1 MDKKTVSNKN
11 SLFATAEP
19 TLHHVRVDPDSDEY
33 LKVWIKEPTFLQL
46 EKAQA
51 KLINL
56 NSRTNDISLE
66 MDTLFRYLWE
76 AFVEK
81 TEPALTT
88 IELHGG
94 RGFKRKY
101 LDALKSGK
109 SDNPV
114 IGSRISLYILT
125 KELNISPAEA
135 YQMPFSM
142 VRDLLLIYSIQKEE
156 EAKEMQKVKSNG

>member
-19 TLHHVRVDPDSDEY
+19 TIHHVRIAPDSDEY

-81 TEPALTT
+81 TEPSLTT
-88 IELHGG
+88 IEVL
-94 RGFKRKY
+94 R
-101 LDALKSGK
+101 LKPYVGNQLK
-109 SDNPV
+109 E
-114 IGSRISLYILT
+114 ILPDPFNYMGDEDL
-125 KELNISPAEA
+125 KE
-135 YQMPFSM
+135 
-142 VRDLLLIYSIQKEE
+142 SIQ
-156 EAKEMQKVKSNG
+156 MR

>member
-1 MDKKTVSNKN
+1 MGFSIGDDSMKTVSNKS
-11 SLFATAEP
+11 SLFATSEP

-88 IELHGG
+88 IEVL
-94 RGFKRKY
+94 R
-101 LDALKSGK
+101 LKPYVGNQLK
-109 SDNPV
+109 E
-114 IGSRISLYILT
+114 ILPDPFNYAGDEDL
-125 KELNISPAEA
+125 KENI
-135 YQMPFSM
+135 
-142 VRDLLLIYSIQKEE
+142 
-156 EAKEMQKVKSNG
+156 

>member
-1 MDKKTVSNKN
+1 MERKIVTNKN

-19 TLHHVRVDPDSDEY
+19 ALHYVKVRPDSDEY

-56 NSRTNDISLE
+56 NARTKDISLE

-81 TEPALTT
+81 TEPSLSP
-88 IELHGG
+88 IEVLRLNPYVGNQIKEILPDPFDLEG
-94 RGFKRKY
+94 
-101 LDALKSGK
+101 DEDLKEDSVQ
-109 SDNPV
+109 P
-114 IGSRISLYILT
+114 
-125 KELNISPAEA
+125 
-135 YQMPFSM
+135 
-142 VRDLLLIYSIQKEE
+142 
-156 EAKEMQKVKSNG
+156 

>member
-1 MDKKTVSNKN
+1 MNKKTVSNK
-11 SLFATAEP
+11 SALFAISDSK
-19 TLHHVRVDPDSDEY
+19 LHYIRVAPDSEEY

-56 NSRTNDISLE
+56 NSRTQDISLE

-88 IELHGG
+88 IEI
-94 RGFKRKY
+94 
-101 LDALKSGK
+101 LKLSPYVGSQIKEILPDPFDMQSGDENLK
-109 SDNPV
+109 E
-114 IGSRISLYILT
+114 SL
-125 KELNISPAEA
+125 
-135 YQMPFSM
+135 
-142 VRDLLLIYSIQKEE
+142 
-156 EAKEMQKVKSNG
+156 

>member
-1 MDKKTVSNKN
+1 MGFSIGDDSMKTVSNKS
-11 SLFATAEP
+11 SLFATSEP

-88 IELHGG
+88 IEVL
-94 RGFKRKY
+94 R
-101 LDALKSGK
+101 LK
-109 SDNPV
+109 PY
-114 IGSRISLYILT
+114 IGNQLKEILPDPFNYAGDEDL
-125 KELNISPAEA
+125 KENI
-135 YQMPFSM
+135 
-142 VRDLLLIYSIQKEE
+142 
-156 EAKEMQKVKSNG
+156 

>member
-1 MDKKTVSNKN
+1 MLNEKKVVTDKNV
-11 SLFATAEP
+11 LFALHEP
-19 TLHHVRVDPDSDEY
+19 TLHYVKVAPNSDEY

-81 TEPALTT
+81 TEPSLSA
-88 IELHGG
+88 IELLRLNPYVGNQVKEILPDPFNMAG
-94 RGFKRKY
+94 
-101 LDALKSGK
+101 DEDLKA
-109 SDNPV
+109 
-114 IGSRISLYILT
+114 
-125 KELNISPAEA
+125 NI
-135 YQMPFSM
+135 
-142 VRDLLLIYSIQKEE
+142 
-156 EAKEMQKVKSNG
+156 